1 MNRRELFK
9 LGLAAG
15 IAHAL
20 PKPKAMTYDPSKVRI
35 TIGGHEVTGMA
46 SGERVGF
53 ARCWG
58 QPMIDGVQRT
68 RSYNHMA
75 LHRSLD

>member
-20 PKPKAMTYDPSKVRI
+20 PKPKAMTGYRWDAQLDGRVRANLGI
-35 TIGGHEVTGMA
+35 DRIW
-46 SGERVGF
+46 GE
-53 ARCWG
+53 
-58 QPMIDGVQRT
+58 PMRFDTVQRT